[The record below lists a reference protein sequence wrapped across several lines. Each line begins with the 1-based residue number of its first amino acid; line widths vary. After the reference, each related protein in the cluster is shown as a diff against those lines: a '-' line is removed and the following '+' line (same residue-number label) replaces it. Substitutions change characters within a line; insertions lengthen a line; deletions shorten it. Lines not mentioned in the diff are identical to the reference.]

1 MHALYAPPARLIVEE
16 RSELFQI
23 EAGVA
28 SVSCPYLIRKHIR
41 LQGPFINSTSMP
53 PRKSDPARR
62 SDTTTASFVLVE
74 DVEATETLAL
84 PASSS
89 ARIPTAA
96 AAASSTL
103 AAMMEVD
110 RPSESAP
117 PTDKERKES
126 RDSVTIEDLTLPKSI
141 ITRLAKG
148 VLPPNTQIQT
158 NAVLAMSK
166 SATVFINHLA
176 NAANE
181 HTQNAN
187 KKTIMPNDVF
197 AALEDIEFPFLRER
211 LEAEFKKFNEVQTTK
226 RNTYR
231 RKVAAAKAGKS
242 APAPATTADTTATGP
257 NAGDPNAST
266 LSAAAGEPAAVARSA
281 KKQKTNG
288 PDDSRMDVDGG
299 ANDEERDASDPETEP
314 EQEHDDDDEDDDGP
328 EEDEDDDDEDEDR
341 NGREMR
347 EDALEERDAKDNDRD
362 EALDDGDSD

>member
-1 MHALYAPPARLIVEE
+1 
-16 RSELFQI
+16 
-23 EAGVA
+23 
-28 SVSCPYLIRKHIR
+28 
-41 LQGPFINSTSMP
+41 MP

-74 DVEATETLAL
+74 DVEAAEAL
-84 PASSS
+84 PLHASSS
-89 ARIPTAA
+89 TRLPTAA
-96 AAASSTL
+96 AAASTP
-103 AAMMEVD
+103 AAMMEAD

-117 PTDKERKES
+117 PTDKEKRES

-242 APAPATTADTTATGP
+242 ASSATATSADAAAPGP
-257 NAGDPNAST
+257 NVST
-266 LSAAAGEPAAVARSA
+266 VSAAASEPSAVPRSA

-288 PDDSRMDVDGG
+288 PDDSRMDIDGG

-314 EQEHDDDDEDDDGP
+314 EQEHDDDEDDDGL
-328 EEDEDDDDEDEDR
+328 EEEEEEDDDDEDEDR
-341 NGREMR
+341 NGHEMR

>member
-1 MHALYAPPARLIVEE
+1 
-16 RSELFQI
+16 
-23 EAGVA
+23 
-28 SVSCPYLIRKHIR
+28 
-41 LQGPFINSTSMP
+41 MP

-62 SDTTTASFVLVE
+62 SDTTTASFALVE
-74 DVEATETLAL
+74 DVEATEALA
-84 PASSS
+84 PHASSS

-96 AAASSTL
+96 AAASSTP
-103 AAMMEVD
+103 AAMMETD

-117 PTDKERKES
+117 PTDKEKKEG

-242 APAPATTADTTATGP
+242 APAASATTADGTAPGP

-266 LSAAAGEPAAVARSA
+266 LSAAASGPAAVPRSA

-299 ANDEERDASDPETEP
+299 ANDEERDASDPDTEP
-314 EQEHDDDDEDDDGP
+314 EQEQDDDEDDDGP
-328 EEDEDDDDEDEDR
+328 EEEEDDDDDEDEDR
-341 NGREMR
+341 NGHEMR
-347 EDALEERDAKDNDRD
+347 EDALEERDAKDNDGD

>member
-1 MHALYAPPARLIVEE
+1 
-16 RSELFQI
+16 
-23 EAGVA
+23 
-28 SVSCPYLIRKHIR
+28 
-41 LQGPFINSTSMP
+41 
-53 PRKSDPARR
+53 
-62 SDTTTASFVLVE
+62 
-74 DVEATETLAL
+74 
-84 PASSS
+84 
-89 ARIPTAA
+89 
-96 AAASSTL
+96 
-103 AAMMEVD
+103 MMEAD

-117 PTDKERKES
+117 PTDKEKREG

-242 APAPATTADTTATGP
+242 APSATATTADAAAPGP
-257 NAGDPNAST
+257 NTST
-266 LSAAAGEPAAVARSA
+266 LSAAASEPAAVPRSA

-288 PDDSRMDVDGG
+288 PDDSRMDIDGG

-314 EQEHDDDDEDDDGP
+314 EQEHDDDEDDDGP
-328 EEDEDDDDEDEDR
+328 EEEDDDDDDDDDDDEDEDR
-341 NGREMR
+341 NGHEMR